1 MKSVKAT
8 CHKVDMDRL
17 TVLSEDQQKAPTNQP
32 YIWVPH
38 FLVDEHLLLTS
49 SNFKRLVYMPYS
61 IDLSL
66 SSALLLLSHQNFQI
80 YALSQLQVLVGVV
93 VLGLRSV
100 KFIPLYSPLSFK
112 VTMYFKA
119 YAPAGSG

>member
-1 MKSVKAT
+1 MKSMKAT

-66 SSALLLLSHQNFQI
+66 SPALLLLSHQNFQI

-100 KFIPLYSPLSFK
+100 KFIPMYSLL
-112 VTMYFKA
+112 
-119 YAPAGSG
+119 